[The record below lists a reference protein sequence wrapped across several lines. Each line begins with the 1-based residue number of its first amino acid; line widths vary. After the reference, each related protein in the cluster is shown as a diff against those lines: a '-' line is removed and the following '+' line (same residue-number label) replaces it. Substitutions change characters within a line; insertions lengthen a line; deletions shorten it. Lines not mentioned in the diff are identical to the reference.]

1 MTTPH
6 KWADVIKA
14 WADGKPIQWRAAL
27 LPSDDDRWGDVT
39 SSTKLPD
46 FSAKHCEWR
55 IKPETVKYR
64 RYLARVPACVV
75 VAIVH
80 QPYTNGTAEKSW
92 GEQFIRWID
101 DEWQE
106 EEV

>member
-14 WADGKPIQWRAAL
+14 WADGKPIERRFMSDKWREIVGHGT
-27 LPSDDDRWGDVT
+27 PPFDDTRN
-39 SSTKLPD
+39 
-46 FSAKHCEWR
+46 EWR

-64 RYLARVPACVV
+64 RYIYRGITGPVV
-75 VAIVH
+75 MVVH
-80 QPYTNGTAEKSW
+80 SPYEEGKVESVWRSA
-92 GEQFIRWID
+92 FIRWID
-101 DEWQE
+101 TEWQE

>member
-14 WADGKPIQWRAAL
+14 WADGKPIQWKSRYTEIWESFDDKVQKVTPPFGA
-27 LPSDDDRWGDVT
+27 SDI
-39 SSTKLPD
+39 
-46 FSAKHCEWR
+46 EWR

-64 RYLARVPACVV
+64 RYLWQTSTGPRVGICMDATAVAALSAAC
-75 VAIVH
+75 A
-80 QPYTNGTAEKSW
+80 
-92 GEQFIRWID
+92 FIRWID
-101 DEWQE
+101 TEWQE